1 MKMRP
6 LRTAFFLLAAIAAPS
21 GLATAQTVEASVTV
35 ISDGPKQTTTTTT
48 CSNGTCVRTI
58 TVVYIN

>member
-1 MKMRP
+1 MKRI
-6 LRTAFFLLAAIAAPS
+6 LRAALCLTAAIAAPS

-48 CSNGTCVRTI
+48 CSNGTCVRTVTI
-58 TVVYIN
+58 VYIN